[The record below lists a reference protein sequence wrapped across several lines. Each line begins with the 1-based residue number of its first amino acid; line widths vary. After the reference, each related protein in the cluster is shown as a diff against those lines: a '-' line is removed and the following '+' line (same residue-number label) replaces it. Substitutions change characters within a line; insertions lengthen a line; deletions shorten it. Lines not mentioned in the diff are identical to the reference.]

1 MRYLL
6 FFPFPSPHHKIH
18 FAIHTDDENI
28 ARALR
33 INYGD
38 ALIVEETVSADHV
51 ISIDRDGGSYRVT
64 LDQQSTVTG
73 EPLYEL
79 ERILFEY
86 TNYDQNILALHG
98 AAVEWQGAAYLFL
111 AATTGGKTT
120 LTSYLT
126 HHGFGY
132 LTDDCILLNRHTSV
146 IHPDGKPIH
155 LRSGGLSVLQ
165 NCGAAPAAWQIFQ
178 TPQGERYV
186 FLPETVCASP
196 VPLTGIFFLNRT
208 ENANAITRLGA
219 NDALRELLHSPI
231 TPYPP
236 QGEYLRLLLRIAAR
250 GCYML
255 TYCDMEWVRRQITE
269 GTFRG

>member
-1 MRYLL
+1 MAHL
-6 FFPFPSPHHKIH
+6 FYQAPFRTR
-18 FAIHTDDENI
+18 FAIHTDDDGLI
-28 ARALR
+28 KALR
-33 INYGD
+33 INYGN
-38 ALIVEETVSADHV
+38 ALVAEGTASADHI
-51 ISIDRDGGSYRVT
+51 ISIDRNDSAYRVT
-64 LDQQSTVTG
+64 FGGQSAVTD

-79 ERILFEY
+79 ERILFEH
-86 TNYDQNILALHG
+86 THYDESILALHG

-132 LTDDCILLNRHTSV
+132 LTDDCILLDRQKLV

-155 LRSGGLSVLQ
+155 LRSGGLSVLH
-165 NCGAAPAAWQIFQ
+165 NCGAAPASWQIFQ

-196 VPLTGIFFLNRT
+196 VPPAGIFFLNRT
-208 ENANAITRLGA
+208 EDTNAITRLGT
-219 NDALRELLHSPI
+219 NDALHELLRSPI
-231 TPYPP
+231 TPYAP
-236 QGEYLRLLLRIAAR
+236 QGDYLRLLLRIAAH

-255 TYCDMEWVRRQITE
+255 TYCDMDWVRRQITE